1 MDTEGNTQG
10 PISGRVHSIFGT
22 VHSASVRRQQ
32 RIDMY
37 NRRINRAL
45 IRMGLSIVGLIVSA
59 GILYK
64 SLST

>member
-10 PISGRVHSIFGT
+10 PTSRVHSIFGT
-22 VHSASVRRQQ
+22 VHNASVRRQQ

-45 IRMGLSIVGLIVSA
+45 IRMGLSIVGLILSA